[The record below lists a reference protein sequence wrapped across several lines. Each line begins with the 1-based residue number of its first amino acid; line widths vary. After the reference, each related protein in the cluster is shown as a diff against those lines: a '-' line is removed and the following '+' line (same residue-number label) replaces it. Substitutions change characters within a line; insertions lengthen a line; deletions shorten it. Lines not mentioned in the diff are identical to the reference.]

1 MGRDGFGM
9 VKATAKELTAVYIDV
24 DSNQYC
30 HE

>member
-1 MGRDGFGM
+1 MARAGFGM
-9 VKATAKELTAVYIDV
+9 ETATVKELTAVYIDV

>member
-1 MGRDGFGM
+1 M
-9 VKATAKELTAVYIDV
+9 VKATVKELTAVYIDV